1 MNAIHRMPIM
11 AVILLPLL
19 GLLAS
24 WQPGRATDAD
34 FAESHV
40 RGGLPN
46 FFAKLEGGRPVKI
59 AFLGGSITEQAWYV
73 RKFVAA
79 LENAYL
85 HSPVTV
91 VNAGVAGMPSAV
103 GVFRVGATVMAS
115 KPDLVLVEFAV
126 NDGDNPSAHPRICE
140 AMEGIVRQIWKA
152 DPSTDICFV
161 YNARGGATGVD
172 ALQSGQFPQG
182 ATAHERVAE
191 HYGIP
196 SVHMALAAA
205 GQIKDGKLAW
215 APAKAAESTAQQD
228 KSIEESNRK
237 TMAGE
242 TAATPPPTP
251 AAALPL
257 FTVDGVHPNELGGQ
271 LSAEAIMRGFALF
284 KGAGAKPGPHE
295 TEPPLTS
302 NTLEHAVMLSPS
314 SAALS
319 AGWSKPDM
327 DADEQLKKWKRAAV
341 QLWKAG
347 AAGET
352 VGFAFKGTEISLMAV
367 GGPDEG
373 QIEISLDGVP
383 KIMPLSSSYTEQK
396 KKPSVISLTIGKG
409 LPDTVHTIALKTLN
423 PCLIGY
429 FLIVGDVV
437 PSDKINPQKT
447 VR

>member
-1 MNAIHRMPIM
+1 MKNHAIR
-11 AVILLPLL
+11 
-19 GLLAS
+19 LLATLLAFLS
-24 WQPGRATDAD
+24 PCQSGRAAEAA

-46 FFAKLEGGRPVKI
+46 FFAKLEAGKPVTV

-73 RKFVAA
+73 RKFVGA
-79 LENAYL
+79 LEKVYP

-103 GVFRVGATVMAS
+103 GVFRVGETVMAA

-126 NDGDNPSAHPRICE
+126 NDGDNPSSHPLICE
-140 AMEGIVRQIWKA
+140 AMEGIVSQVWKA
-152 DPSTDICFV
+152 DPLADICFV

-172 ALQSGQFPQG
+172 VLQSGQFPQG

-196 SVHMALAAA
+196 SVHMTLFAA

-215 APAKAAESTAQQD
+215 APTKAAESTAQQD

-242 TAATPPPTP
+242 APATPPPAP

-284 KGAGAKPGPHE
+284 KGGGAKPGPHE
-295 TEPPLTS
+295 IKPPLTA
-302 NTLEHAVMLSPS
+302 NTLEHAVMLAPS
-314 SAALS
+314 SATMS
-319 AGWSKPDM
+319 AGWTKPDM
-327 DADEQLKKWKRAAV
+327 NTDEQLRKWKRAAV

-373 QIEISLDGVP
+373 RIEISLDGVP
-383 KIMPLSSSYTEQK
+383 RTLPLSSSYTEQK
-396 KKPSVISLTIGKG
+396 KKPSVIYLTIGKG
-409 LPDTVHTIALKTLN
+409 LPDALHTVALKTLN
-423 PCLIGY
+423 PCSIGY
-429 FLIVGDVV
+429 FLIVGDIV
-437 PSDKINPQKT
+437 PSEKINPQT
-447 VR
+447 TGH